1 MALTRRDFIKVL
13 GAGASAGVIGTGYAY
28 RDSLFAQDNMYELAR
43 SGNARILHI
52 TDVHGNLLPNY
63 FREPN
68 VNLGLGDTFGKLPH
82 VVGSKLLKKL
92 ESIGIKPGS
101 PEAYAFTFNNFE
113 ELAHKY
119 GKTGGF
125 AQLKT
130 VLDSLRDSAGG
141 AQNTLTV
148 DGGDTWQGSGTS
160 LWTRG
165 ADMVEACNILGVDV
179 MVGHWEFTYKEAE
192 TLRNIGFFKGDFLG
206 QNVRI
211 LEDALMGDEY
221 FAMTEKYDGNGL
233 YSEDDALPFKPYVI
247 KNVGGNRIAVIGQA
261 FPRTSNANPQKY
273 FFPDW
278 SFGLREDEMS
288 ELVADIRENEKP
300 DAVIVVSHN
309 GMDVDKKM
317 ASRVVG
323 IDAIFG
329 GHTHDGM
336 PIPVE
341 VKNPGG
347 TTIVT
352 NAGCS
357 GKYVGVMDMDLRDG
371 KLHDYKYKML
381 PIFTNM
387 IKPNAEMTSFINQ
400 TRSKVY
406 DTDVIEARSSTM
418 SNNPDRVGKTYD
430 SILTEKLCTTEQ
442 TLYRRGNFMGTW
454 DQVLVNSLREE
465 HDADFAMSAG
475 VRWGTSVLAGQDV
488 TMEDLMT
495 NTSMTYGE
503 TYVSEMKGS
512 QIKDVLEGIAEN
524 LFVLDPYLQSGG
536 DMVRMGGLD
545 YTIDPAKGLG
555 ERITDIKDDEGT
567 AIDPN
572 KSYKVSGWAQVS
584 SVGNGRLMWDVAA
597 DYLRRQK
604 HLDLKKVNHP
614 TIKGVKDNPG
624 IEDYAGELIQF
635 QSIVLQAP
643 VSGAFL

>member
-1 MALTRRDFIKVL
+1 MSLTRRDFIKVL
-13 GAGASAGVIGTGYAY
+13 GAGSAAGLISGCGNDAPAKLAS
-28 RDSLFAQDNMYELAR
+28 QDNMYEVAKT
-43 SGNARILHI
+43 GNARILHI
-52 TDVHGNLLPNY
+52 TDTHGNLLPNY

-68 VNLGLGDTFGKLPH
+68 VNLGFGPTYGQLPH
-82 VVGSKLLKKL
+82 VVGNKLL
-92 ESIGIKPGS
+92 EQIGVKPGS
-101 PEAYAFTFNNFE
+101 AEAYAFTYNNFE
-113 ELAHKY
+113 ELSAKY

-125 AQLKT
+125 GQIKT

-141 AQNTLTV
+141 VKNTLTI

-165 ADMVEACNILGVDV
+165 ADMVEACNMLGVDV
-179 MVGHWEFTYKEAE
+179 MVGHWEFTYKEEE
-192 TLRNIGFFKGDFLG
+192 TLKNIGFFKGDFLG

-211 LEDALMGDEY
+211 LEDALMGDKY
-221 FAMTEKYDGNGL
+221 ATMTEKFDGNGL
-233 YSEDDALPFKPYVI
+233 YSEDDAMPFKPYVI
-247 KNVGGNRIAVIGQA
+247 KNVGGHRIAVIGQA

-309 GMDVDKKM
+309 GMDVDIKM

-336 PIPVE
+336 PKPIE
-341 VKNPGG
+341 VKNAGG
-347 TTIVT
+347 ITVVT

-357 GKYVGVMDMDLRDG
+357 GKYIGVMDLEIKDHKMVG
-371 KLHDYKYKML
+371 YNYKML
-381 PIFTNM
+381 PILTNF
-387 IKPNAEMTSFINQ
+387 IKPDAAMVSYITKMRNT
-400 TRSKVY
+400 KY
-406 DTDVIEARSSTM
+406 DKNVVEARSSTM

-430 SILTEKLCTTEQ
+430 EILTEKLCSTNQ

-475 VRWGTSVLAGQDV
+475 VRWGTSVPAGHDV

-503 TYVSEMKGS
+503 TYVSEMKGA
-512 QIKDVLEGIAEN
+512 QLKEVLEGIAEN
-524 LFVLDPYLQSGG
+524 LFVQDPYLQSGG
-536 DMVRMGGLD
+536 DMVRMGGMD
-545 YTIDPAKGLG
+545 YTIDPAAGLG
-555 ERITDIKDDEGT
+555 NRISEMKDDEGT
-567 AIDPN
+567 LIDPN
-572 KSYKVSGWAQVS
+572 KSYKVSGWAQVG

-597 DYLRRQK
+597 DYLRKQGT
-604 HLDLKKVNHP
+604 LDLKKVNHP
-614 TIKGVKDNPG
+614 TIKGVKTNPG
-624 IEDYAGELIQF
+624 IENY
-635 QSIVLQAP
+635 
-643 VSGAFL
+643 SGKLV

>member
-1 MALTRRDFIKVL
+1 MSLTRRDFIKVL
-13 GAGASAGVIGTGYAY
+13 GAGSVAGLIGGCGNGSSAKLASQNN
-28 RDSLFAQDNMYELAR
+28 RYEVAKT
-43 SGNARILHI
+43 GNARILHI
-52 TDVHGNLLPNY
+52 TDTHGNLLPNY

-68 VNLGLGDTFGKLPH
+68 VNLGFGKTFGQLPH
-82 VVGSKLLKKL
+82 VVGSNLLK
-92 ESIGIKPGS
+92 EIGVKPGS
-101 PEAYAFTFNNFE
+101 PEAYAFTYNNFE
-113 ELAHKY
+113 ELAAKY

-125 AQLKT
+125 GQIKT
-130 VLDSLRDSAGG
+130 VLDSLRESAGG
-141 AQNTLTV
+141 IQNTLTV

-179 MVGHWEFTYKEAE
+179 MVGHWEFTYKEEE
-192 TLRNIGFFKGDFLG
+192 TLKNIGFFKGDFLG

-211 LEDALMGDEY
+211 LEDALMGDKY
-221 FAMTEKYDGNGL
+221 MTMTEKYDGNGL
-233 YSEDDALPFKPYVI
+233 YDEDNALPFKPYVI
-247 KNVGGNRIAVIGQA
+247 KNVGGHRIAVIGQA

-278 SFGLREDEMS
+278 SFGLREAEMN
-288 ELVADIRENEKP
+288 ELVADIRKNEKP
-300 DAVIVVSHN
+300 DAVILVSHN
-309 GMDVDKKM
+309 GMDVDIKM

-336 PIPVE
+336 PKPVE

-347 TTIVT
+347 MTVVT

-357 GKYVGVMDMDLRDG
+357 GKYIGVMDLDIKNHKVVG
-371 KLHDYKYKML
+371 YNYKML
-381 PIFTNM
+381 PILTDF
-387 IKPNAEMTSFINQ
+387 IKPDAQMVSFINK
-400 TRSKVY
+400 TRGQKY
-406 DTDVIEARSSTM
+406 TKDIIEARSNKM
-418 SNNPDRVGKTYD
+418 SNNPSRVGKTYD
-430 SILTEKLCTTEQ
+430 QILTEKLCTTEQ
-442 TLYRRGNFMGTW
+442 TLYRRSNFMGTW

-475 VRWGTSVLAGQDV
+475 VRWGTSVPAGHDV

-512 QIKDVLEGIAEN
+512 QLKETLEGIAEN
-524 LFVLDPYLQSGG
+524 LFVQDPYLQSGG

-555 ERITDIKDDEGT
+555 ERISDIKDDEGT
-567 AIDPN
+567 PIDPN
-572 KSYKVSGWAQVS
+572 KSYKVSGWAQVG

-597 DYLRRQK
+597 DYLRKQK

-614 TIKGVKDNPG
+614 TIKGVKNNPG
-624 IEDYAGELIQF
+624 IENYEGDLI
-635 QSIVLQAP
+635 
-643 VSGAFL
+643 

>member
-1 MALTRRDFIKVL
+1 MSLTRRDFIKVL
-13 GAGASAGVIGTGYAY
+13 GAGSAAGLISGCGNDAPTKL
-28 RDSLFAQDNMYELAR
+28 SSQDNMYEVAKT
-43 SGNARILHI
+43 GNARILHI
-52 TDVHGNLLPNY
+52 TDTHGNLLPNY

-68 VNLGLGDTFGKLPH
+68 VNLGFGPTYGQLPH
-82 VVGSKLLKKL
+82 VVGNKLL
-92 ESIGIKPGS
+92 EQIGVKPGS
-101 PEAYAFTFNNFE
+101 PEAYAFTYNNFE
-113 ELAHKY
+113 ELSNKY

-125 AQLKT
+125 AQIKT
-130 VLDSLRDSAGG
+130 VLESLRDSAGG
-141 AQNTLTV
+141 IQNTLTI

-165 ADMVEACNILGVDV
+165 ADMVEACNMLGVDV
-179 MVGHWEFTYKEAE
+179 MVGHWEFTYKEEE
-192 TLRNIGFFKGDFLG
+192 TLKNIGFFKGDFLG

-211 LEDALMGDEY
+211 LEDALMGDKY
-221 FAMTEKYDGNGL
+221 ATMTEKFDGNGL
-233 YSEDDALPFKPYVI
+233 YSEDDAMPFKPYVI
-247 KNVGGNRIAVIGQA
+247 KNVGGHRIAVIGQA

-309 GMDVDKKM
+309 GMDVDIKM
-317 ASRVVG
+317 ASRIVG

-336 PIPVE
+336 PKPIE
-341 VKNPGG
+341 VKNAGG
-347 TTIVT
+347 ITVVT

-357 GKYVGVMDMDLRDG
+357 GKYIGVMDLEIKDHKMVG
-371 KLHDYKYKML
+371 YNYKML
-381 PIFTNM
+381 PILTNL
-387 IKPNAEMTSFINQ
+387 IKPDAAMVSYITKMRNT
-400 TRSKVY
+400 KY
-406 DTDVIEARSSTM
+406 DKNVVEARSSTM

-430 SILTEKLCTTEQ
+430 EILTEKLCSTTQ

-475 VRWGTSVLAGQDV
+475 VRWGTSVPAGHDV

-503 TYVSEMKGS
+503 TYVSEMKGA
-512 QIKDVLEGIAEN
+512 QLKDVLEGIAEN
-524 LFVLDPYLQSGG
+524 LFVQDPYLQSGG
-536 DMVRMGGLD
+536 DMVRMGGMD
-545 YTIDPAKGLG
+545 YTIDPAAGLG
-555 ERITDIKDDEGT
+555 NRISEMKDDAGT

-572 KSYKVSGWAQVS
+572 KSYKVSGWAQVG

-597 DYLRRQK
+597 DYLRKQGT
-604 HLDLKKVNHP
+604 LDLKKINHP
-614 TIKGVKDNPG
+614 TVKGVKTNPG
-624 IEDYAGELIQF
+624 IENYSGELI
-635 QSIVLQAP
+635 
-643 VSGAFL
+643 

>member
-1 MALTRRDFIKVL
+1 MSLTRRDFIKVL
-13 GAGASAGVIGTGYAY
+13 GAGSAAGLISGCGNDAPTKL
-28 RDSLFAQDNMYELAR
+28 SSQDNMYEVAKT
-43 SGNARILHI
+43 GNARILHI
-52 TDVHGNLLPNY
+52 TDTHGNLLPNY

-68 VNLGLGDTFGKLPH
+68 VNLGFGPTYGQLPH
-82 VVGSKLLKKL
+82 VVGNKLL
-92 ESIGIKPGS
+92 EQIGVKPGS
-101 PEAYAFTFNNFE
+101 PEAYAFTYNNFE
-113 ELAHKY
+113 ELSNKY

-125 AQLKT
+125 AQIKT
-130 VLDSLRDSAGG
+130 VLESLRDSAGG
-141 AQNTLTV
+141 IQNTLTI

-165 ADMVEACNILGVDV
+165 ADMVEACNMLGVDV
-179 MVGHWEFTYKEAE
+179 MVGHWEFTYKEEE
-192 TLRNIGFFKGDFLG
+192 TLKNIGFFKGDFLG

-211 LEDALMGDEY
+211 LEDALMGDKY
-221 FAMTEKYDGNGL
+221 ATMTEKFDGNGL
-233 YSEDDALPFKPYVI
+233 YSEDDAMPFKPYVI
-247 KNVGGNRIAVIGQA
+247 KNVGGHRIAVIGQA

-309 GMDVDKKM
+309 GMDVDIKM
-317 ASRVVG
+317 ASRIVG

-336 PIPVE
+336 PKPIE
-341 VKNPGG
+341 VKNAGG
-347 TTIVT
+347 ITVVT

-357 GKYVGVMDMDLRDG
+357 GKYIGVMDLEIKDHKMVG
-371 KLHDYKYKML
+371 YNYKML
-381 PIFTNM
+381 PILTNF
-387 IKPNAEMTSFINQ
+387 IKPDAAMVSYITKMRNT
-400 TRSKVY
+400 KY
-406 DTDVIEARSSTM
+406 DKNVVEARSSTM

-430 SILTEKLCTTEQ
+430 EILTEKLCSTTQ

-475 VRWGTSVLAGQDV
+475 VRWGTSVPAGHDV

-503 TYVSEMKGS
+503 TYVSEMKGA
-512 QIKDVLEGIAEN
+512 QLKDVLEGIAEN
-524 LFVLDPYLQSGG
+524 LFVQDPYLQSGG
-536 DMVRMGGLD
+536 DMVRMGGMD
-545 YTIDPAKGLG
+545 YTIDPAAGLG
-555 ERITDIKDDEGT
+555 NRISEMKDDAGT

-572 KSYKVSGWAQVS
+572 KSYKVSGWAQVG

-597 DYLRRQK
+597 DYLRKQGT
-604 HLDLKKVNHP
+604 LDLKKVNHP
-614 TIKGVKDNPG
+614 TVKGVKTNPG
-624 IEDYAGELIQF
+624 IENYSGELI
-635 QSIVLQAP
+635 
-643 VSGAFL
+643 

>member
-1 MALTRRDFIKVL
+1 MSLSRREFIKVL
-13 GAGASAGVIGTGYAY
+13 GAGSAAGMISGCGGDASAKL
-28 RDSLFAQDNMYELAR
+28 SSQDNMYEVPKT
-43 SGNARILHI
+43 GNARILHI
-52 TDVHGNLLPNY
+52 TDTHGNLLPNY

-68 VNLGLGDTFGKLPH
+68 VNLGFGKTFGQLPH
-82 VVGSKLLKKL
+82 VVGNNLLK
-92 ESIGIKPGS
+92 EIGVKPGS
-101 PEAYAFTFNNFE
+101 PEAYAFTYNNFE
-113 ELAHKY
+113 DLAAKY

-125 AQLKT
+125 GQIKT
-130 VLDSLRDSAGG
+130 VLESLRESAGG
-141 AQNTLTV
+141 VQNTLTV

-165 ADMVEACNILGVDV
+165 ADMVEACNMLGVDV
-179 MVGHWEFTYKEAE
+179 MVGHWEFTYKEEE
-192 TLRNIGFFKGDFLG
+192 TLKNVGLFKGDFLG

-221 FAMTEKYDGNGL
+221 FTMTEKYDGNGL

-247 KNVGGNRIAVIGQA
+247 KNVGGHRIAVIGQA

-309 GMDVDKKM
+309 GMDVDIKM

-336 PIPVE
+336 PKPIE

-347 TTIVT
+347 MTVVT

-357 GKYVGVMDMDLRDG
+357 GKYIGVMDLEIKNHKMV
-371 KLHDYKYKML
+371 DYNYKML
-381 PIFTNM
+381 PILTDF
-387 IKPNAEMTSFINQ
+387 IKPDAAMVSFINKMRN
-400 TRSKVY
+400 TKY
-406 DTDVIEARSSTM
+406 DENVVEARSSAM
-418 SNNPDRVGKTYD
+418 SNNMDRLDKTYNE
-430 SILTEKLCTTEQ
+430 ILTEKLCSTSQ

-465 HDADFAMSAG
+465 HNADFAMSAG
-475 VRWGTSVLAGQDV
+475 VRWGTSVPAGHDV

-512 QIKDVLEGIAEN
+512 QLKETLEGIAEN
-524 LFVLDPYLQSGG
+524 LFVQDPYLQSGG
-536 DMVRMGGLD
+536 DMVRMGGMD
-545 YTIDPAKGLG
+545 YTIDPAATLG
-555 ERITDIKDDEGT
+555 NRISDMKDDEGT
-567 AIDPN
+567 PIDPN
-572 KSYKVSGWAQVS
+572 KSYKVSGWAQVG

-597 DYLRRQK
+597 DYLRKQK

-614 TIKGVKDNPG
+614 TIKGVKNNPG
-624 IEDYAGELIQF
+624 IENYAGDLI
-635 QSIVLQAP
+635 
-643 VSGAFL
+643 

>member
-1 MALTRRDFIKVL
+1 MSLTRRDFIKVL
-13 GAGASAGVIGTGYAY
+13 GAGSAAGLISGCGNDAPTKL
-28 RDSLFAQDNMYELAR
+28 SSQDNMYEVAKT
-43 SGNARILHI
+43 GNARILHI
-52 TDVHGNLLPNY
+52 TDTHRNLLPNY

-68 VNLGLGDTFGKLPH
+68 VNLGFGPTYGQLPH
-82 VVGSKLLKKL
+82 VVGNKLL
-92 ESIGIKPGS
+92 EQIGVKPGS
-101 PEAYAFTFNNFE
+101 PEAYAFTYYNFE
-113 ELAHKY
+113 ELSNKY

-125 AQLKT
+125 AQIKT
-130 VLDSLRDSAGG
+130 VLESLRDSAGG
-141 AQNTLTV
+141 IQNTLTI

-165 ADMVEACNILGVDV
+165 ADMVEACNMLGVDV
-179 MVGHWEFTYKEAE
+179 MVGHWEFTYKEEE
-192 TLRNIGFFKGDFLG
+192 TLKNIGFFKGDFLG

-211 LEDALMGDEY
+211 LEDALMGDKY
-221 FAMTEKYDGNGL
+221 ATMTEKFDGNGL
-233 YSEDDALPFKPYVI
+233 YSEDDAMPFKPYVI
-247 KNVGGNRIAVIGQA
+247 KNVGGHRIAVIGQA

-309 GMDVDKKM
+309 GMDVDIKM
-317 ASRVVG
+317 ASRIVG

-336 PIPVE
+336 PKPIE
-341 VKNPGG
+341 VKNAGG
-347 TTIVT
+347 ITVVT

-357 GKYVGVMDMDLRDG
+357 GKYIGVMDLEIKDHKMVG
-371 KLHDYKYKML
+371 YNYKML
-381 PIFTNM
+381 PILTNF
-387 IKPNAEMTSFINQ
+387 IKPDAAMVSYITKMRNT
-400 TRSKVY
+400 KY
-406 DTDVIEARSSTM
+406 DKNVVEARSSTM

-430 SILTEKLCTTEQ
+430 EILTEKLCSTTQ

-475 VRWGTSVLAGQDV
+475 VRWGTSVPAGHDV

-503 TYVSEMKGS
+503 TYVSEMKGA
-512 QIKDVLEGIAEN
+512 QLKDVLEGIAEN
-524 LFVLDPYLQSGG
+524 LFVQDPYLQSGG
-536 DMVRMGGLD
+536 DMVRMGGMD
-545 YTIDPAKGLG
+545 YTIDPAAGLG
-555 ERITDIKDDEGT
+555 NRISEMKDDAGT

-572 KSYKVSGWAQVS
+572 KSYKVSGWAQVG

-597 DYLRRQK
+597 DYLRKQGT
-604 HLDLKKVNHP
+604 LDLKKVNHP
-614 TIKGVKDNPG
+614 TIKGVKTNPG
-624 IEDYAGELIQF
+624 IENYSGELI
-635 QSIVLQAP
+635 
-643 VSGAFL
+643 

>member
-1 MALTRRDFIKVL
+1 
-13 GAGASAGVIGTGYAY
+13 
-28 RDSLFAQDNMYELAR
+28 MYEVAKT
-43 SGNARILHI
+43 GNARILHI
-52 TDVHGNLLPNY
+52 TDTHGNLLPNY

-68 VNLGLGDTFGKLPH
+68 VNLGFGPTYGQLPH
-82 VVGSKLLKKL
+82 VVGNKLL
-92 ESIGIKPGS
+92 EQIGVKPGS
-101 PEAYAFTFNNFE
+101 AEAYAFTYNNFE
-113 ELAHKY
+113 ELSNKY

-125 AQLKT
+125 AQIKT
-130 VLDSLRDSAGG
+130 VLESLRDSAGG
-141 AQNTLTV
+141 IQNTLTI

-165 ADMVEACNILGVDV
+165 ADMVEACNMLGVDV
-179 MVGHWEFTYKEAE
+179 MVGHWEFTYKEEE
-192 TLRNIGFFKGDFLG
+192 TLKNIGFFKGDFLG

-221 FAMTEKYDGNGL
+221 ATMTEKFDGNGL
-233 YSEDDALPFKPYVI
+233 YSEDDAMPFKPYVI
-247 KNVGGNRIAVIGQA
+247 KNVGGHRIAVIGQA

-309 GMDVDKKM
+309 GMDVDIKM
-317 ASRVVG
+317 ASRIVG

-336 PIPVE
+336 PKPIE
-341 VKNPGG
+341 VKNAGG
-347 TTIVT
+347 VTVVT

-357 GKYVGVMDMDLRDG
+357 GKYIGVMDLEIKDHKMVG
-371 KLHDYKYKML
+371 YNYKML
-381 PIFTNM
+381 PILTNL
-387 IKPNAEMTSFINQ
+387 IKPDAAMVSYITKMRNT
-400 TRSKVY
+400 KY
-406 DTDVIEARSSTM
+406 DKNVVEARSSTM

-430 SILTEKLCTTEQ
+430 EILTEKLCSTTQ

-475 VRWGTSVLAGQDV
+475 VRWGTSVPAGHDV

-503 TYVSEMKGS
+503 TYVSEMKGA
-512 QIKDVLEGIAEN
+512 QLKDILEGVAEN
-524 LFVLDPYLQSGG
+524 LFVQDPYLQSGG
-536 DMVRMGGLD
+536 DMVRMGGMD
-545 YTIDPAKGLG
+545 YTIDPAAGLG
-555 ERITDIKDDEGT
+555 NRISEMKDDAGT

-572 KSYKVSGWAQVS
+572 KSYKVSGWAQVG

-597 DYLRRQK
+597 DYLRKQGT
-604 HLDLKKVNHP
+604 LDLKKVNHP
-614 TIKGVKDNPG
+614 TVKGVKTNPG
-624 IEDYAGELIQF
+624 IENYSGELI
-635 QSIVLQAP
+635 
-643 VSGAFL
+643 

>member
-1 MALTRRDFIKVL
+1 MSLTRRDFIKVL
-13 GAGASAGVIGTGYAY
+13 GAGSAAGLISGCGGDASAKLA
-28 RDSLFAQDNMYELAR
+28 SQDNMYEVAKT
-43 SGNARILHI
+43 GNARILHI
-52 TDVHGNLLPNY
+52 TDTHGNLLPNY

-68 VNLGLGDTFGKLPH
+68 VNLGFGPTYGQLPH
-82 VVGSKLLKKL
+82 VVGNKLL
-92 ESIGIKPGS
+92 EQIGVKPGS
-101 PEAYAFTFNNFE
+101 PEAYAFTYNNFE
-113 ELAHKY
+113 ELSNKY

-125 AQLKT
+125 AQIKT
-130 VLDSLRDSAGG
+130 VLESLRDSAGG
-141 AQNTLTV
+141 IQNTLTI

-165 ADMVEACNILGVDV
+165 ADMVEACNMLGVDV
-179 MVGHWEFTYKEAE
+179 MVGHWEFTYKEEE
-192 TLRNIGFFKGDFLG
+192 TLKNIGFFKGDFLG

-211 LEDALMGDEY
+211 LEDALMGDKY
-221 FAMTEKYDGNGL
+221 ATMTEKFDGNGL
-233 YSEDDALPFKPYVI
+233 YSEDDAMPFKPYVI
-247 KNVGGNRIAVIGQA
+247 KNVGGHRIAVIGQA

-309 GMDVDKKM
+309 GMDVDIKM
-317 ASRVVG
+317 ASRIVG

-336 PIPVE
+336 PKPIE
-341 VKNPGG
+341 VKNAGG
-347 TTIVT
+347 ITVVT

-357 GKYVGVMDMDLRDG
+357 GKYIGVMDLEIKDHKMVG
-371 KLHDYKYKML
+371 YNYKML
-381 PIFTNM
+381 PILTNL
-387 IKPNAEMTSFINQ
+387 IKPDAAMVSYITKMRNT
-400 TRSKVY
+400 KY
-406 DTDVIEARSSTM
+406 DKNVVEARSSTM

-430 SILTEKLCTTEQ
+430 EILTEKLCSTTQ

-475 VRWGTSVLAGQDV
+475 VRWGTSVPAGHDV

-503 TYVSEMKGS
+503 TYVSEMKGA
-512 QIKDVLEGIAEN
+512 QLKDVLEGIAEN
-524 LFVLDPYLQSGG
+524 LFVQDPYLQSGG
-536 DMVRMGGLD
+536 DMVRMGGMD
-545 YTIDPAKGLG
+545 YTIDPAAGLG
-555 ERITDIKDDEGT
+555 NRISEMKDDAGT

-572 KSYKVSGWAQVS
+572 KSYKVSGWAQVG

-597 DYLRRQK
+597 DYLRKQGT
-604 HLDLKKVNHP
+604 LDLKKVNHP
-614 TIKGVKDNPG
+614 TIKGVKTNPG
-624 IEDYAGELIQF
+624 IENYSGELI
-635 QSIVLQAP
+635 
-643 VSGAFL
+643 

>member
-1 MALTRRDFIKVL
+1 MSLTRRDFIKVL
-13 GAGASAGVIGTGYAY
+13 GAGSAAGLISGCGNDAPTKLAS
-28 RDSLFAQDNMYELAR
+28 QDNMYEVAKT
-43 SGNARILHI
+43 GNARILHI
-52 TDVHGNLLPNY
+52 TDTHGNLLPNY

-68 VNLGLGDTFGKLPH
+68 VNLGFGPTYGQLPH
-82 VVGSKLLKKL
+82 VVGNKLL
-92 ESIGIKPGS
+92 EQIGVKPGS
-101 PEAYAFTFNNFE
+101 PEAYAFTYNNFE
-113 ELAHKY
+113 ELSNKY

-125 AQLKT
+125 AQIKT
-130 VLDSLRDSAGG
+130 VLESLRDSAGG
-141 AQNTLTV
+141 IQNTLTI

-165 ADMVEACNILGVDV
+165 ADMVEACNMLGVDV
-179 MVGHWEFTYKEAE
+179 MVGHWEFTYKEEE
-192 TLRNIGFFKGDFLG
+192 TLKNIGFFKGDFLG

-211 LEDALMGDEY
+211 LEDALMGDKY
-221 FAMTEKYDGNGL
+221 ATMTEKFDGNGL
-233 YSEDDALPFKPYVI
+233 YSEDDAMPFKPYVI
-247 KNVGGNRIAVIGQA
+247 KNVGGHRIAVIGQA

-309 GMDVDKKM
+309 GMDVDIKM
-317 ASRVVG
+317 ASRIVG

-336 PIPVE
+336 PKPIE
-341 VKNPGG
+341 VKNAGG
-347 TTIVT
+347 ITVVT

-357 GKYVGVMDMDLRDG
+357 GKYIGVMDLEIKDHKMVG
-371 KLHDYKYKML
+371 YNYKML
-381 PIFTNM
+381 PILTNF
-387 IKPNAEMTSFINQ
+387 IKPDAAMVSYITKMRNT
-400 TRSKVY
+400 KY
-406 DTDVIEARSSTM
+406 DKNVVEARSSTM

-430 SILTEKLCTTEQ
+430 EILTEKLCSTTQ

-475 VRWGTSVLAGQDV
+475 VRWGTSVPAGHDV

-503 TYVSEMKGS
+503 TYVSEMKGA
-512 QIKDVLEGIAEN
+512 QLKDVLEGIAEN
-524 LFVLDPYLQSGG
+524 LFVQDPYLQSGG
-536 DMVRMGGLD
+536 DMVRMGGMD
-545 YTIDPAKGLG
+545 YTIDPAAGLG
-555 ERITDIKDDEGT
+555 NRISEMKDDAGT

-572 KSYKVSGWAQVS
+572 KSYKVSGWAQVG

-597 DYLRRQK
+597 DYLRKQGT
-604 HLDLKKVNHP
+604 LDLKKVNHP
-614 TIKGVKDNPG
+614 TIKGVKTNPG
-624 IEDYAGELIQF
+624 IENYSGELI
-635 QSIVLQAP
+635 
-643 VSGAFL
+643 

>member
-1 MALTRRDFIKVL
+1 MSLTRRDFIKVL
-13 GAGASAGVIGTGYAY
+13 GAGSTAGLISGCGGDASAKLA
-28 RDSLFAQDNMYELAR
+28 SQDNMYEVAKT
-43 SGNARILHI
+43 GNARILHI
-52 TDVHGNLLPNY
+52 TDTHGNLLPNY

-68 VNLGLGDTFGKLPH
+68 VNLGFGPTYGQLPH
-82 VVGSKLLKKL
+82 VVGNKLL
-92 ESIGIKPGS
+92 EQIGVKPGS
-101 PEAYAFTFNNFE
+101 AEAYAFTYNNFE
-113 ELAHKY
+113 ELSNKY

-125 AQLKT
+125 AQIKT
-130 VLDSLRDSAGG
+130 VLESLRDSAGG
-141 AQNTLTV
+141 IQNTLTI

-165 ADMVEACNILGVDV
+165 ADMVEACNMLGVDV
-179 MVGHWEFTYKEAE
+179 MVGHWEFTYKEEE
-192 TLRNIGFFKGDFLG
+192 TLKNIGFFKGDFLG

-221 FAMTEKYDGNGL
+221 ATMTEKFDGNGL
-233 YSEDDALPFKPYVI
+233 YSEDDAMPFKPYVI
-247 KNVGGNRIAVIGQA
+247 KNVGGHRIAVIGQA

-309 GMDVDKKM
+309 GMDVDIKM
-317 ASRVVG
+317 ASRIVG

-336 PIPVE
+336 PKPVE
-341 VKNPGG
+341 VKNAGG
-347 TTIVT
+347 VTVVT

-357 GKYVGVMDMDLRDG
+357 GKYIGVMDLEIKDHKMVG
-371 KLHDYKYKML
+371 YNYKML
-381 PIFTNM
+381 PILTNL
-387 IKPNAEMTSFINQ
+387 IKPDAAMVSYITKMRNT
-400 TRSKVY
+400 KY
-406 DTDVIEARSSTM
+406 DKNVVEARSSTM

-430 SILTEKLCTTEQ
+430 EILTEKLCSTTQ

-475 VRWGTSVLAGQDV
+475 VRWGTSVPAGHDV

-503 TYVSEMKGS
+503 TYVSEMKGA
-512 QIKDVLEGIAEN
+512 QLKDILEGIAEN
-524 LFVLDPYLQSGG
+524 LFVQDPYLQSGG
-536 DMVRMGGLD
+536 DMVRMGGMD
-545 YTIDPAKGLG
+545 YTIDPAAGLG
-555 ERITDIKDDEGT
+555 NRISEMKDDAGT

-572 KSYKVSGWAQVS
+572 KSYKVSGWAQVG

-597 DYLRRQK
+597 DYLRKQGT
-604 HLDLKKVNHP
+604 LDLKKVNHP
-614 TIKGVKDNPG
+614 TVKGVKTNPG
-624 IEDYAGELIQF
+624 IENYSGELI
-635 QSIVLQAP
+635 
-643 VSGAFL
+643 

>member
-1 MALTRRDFIKVL
+1 MSLTRRDFIKVL
-13 GAGASAGVIGTGYAY
+13 GAGSAAGLISGCGGDASAKL
-28 RDSLFAQDNMYELAR
+28 SSQDNMYEVAKT
-43 SGNARILHI
+43 GNARILHI
-52 TDVHGNLLPNY
+52 TDTHGNLLPNY

-68 VNLGLGDTFGKLPH
+68 VNLGFGPTYGQLPH
-82 VVGSKLLKKL
+82 VVGNKLL
-92 ESIGIKPGS
+92 EQIGVKPGS
-101 PEAYAFTFNNFE
+101 AEAYAFTYNNFE
-113 ELAHKY
+113 ELSNKY

-125 AQLKT
+125 AQIKT
-130 VLDSLRDSAGG
+130 VLESLRDSAGG
-141 AQNTLTV
+141 IQNTLTI

-165 ADMVEACNILGVDV
+165 ADMVEACNMLGVDV
-179 MVGHWEFTYKEAE
+179 MVGHWEFTYKEEE
-192 TLRNIGFFKGDFLG
+192 TLKNIGFFKGDFLG

-221 FAMTEKYDGNGL
+221 ATMTEKFDGNGL
-233 YSEDDALPFKPYVI
+233 YSEDDAMPFKPYVI
-247 KNVGGNRIAVIGQA
+247 KNVGGHRIAVIGQA
-261 FPRTSNANPQKY
+261 FPRTANANPQKY

-309 GMDVDKKM
+309 GMDVDIKM
-317 ASRVVG
+317 ASRIVG

-336 PIPVE
+336 PKPIE
-341 VKNPGG
+341 VKNAGG
-347 TTIVT
+347 VTVVT

-357 GKYVGVMDMDLRDG
+357 GKYIGVMDLEIKDHKMVG
-371 KLHDYKYKML
+371 YNYKML
-381 PIFTNM
+381 PILTNL
-387 IKPNAEMTSFINQ
+387 IKPDAAMVSYITKMRNT
-400 TRSKVY
+400 KY
-406 DTDVIEARSSTM
+406 DKNVVEARSSTM

-430 SILTEKLCTTEQ
+430 EILTEKLCSTTQ

-475 VRWGTSVLAGQDV
+475 VRWGTSVPAGHDV

-503 TYVSEMKGS
+503 TYVSEMKGA
-512 QIKDVLEGIAEN
+512 QLKDILEGVAEN
-524 LFVLDPYLQSGG
+524 LFVQDPYLQSGG
-536 DMVRMGGLD
+536 DMVRMGGMD
-545 YTIDPAKGLG
+545 YTIDPAAGLG
-555 ERITDIKDDEGT
+555 NRISEMKDDAGT

-572 KSYKVSGWAQVS
+572 KSYKVSGWAQVG

-597 DYLRRQK
+597 DYLRKQGT
-604 HLDLKKVNHP
+604 LDLKKVNHP
-614 TIKGVKDNPG
+614 TVKGVKTNPG
-624 IEDYAGELIQF
+624 IENYSGELI
-635 QSIVLQAP
+635 
-643 VSGAFL
+643 

>member
-1 MALTRRDFIKVL
+1 MALTRRDFIKIL
-13 GAGASAGVIGTGYAY
+13 GAGSAAGLIGTGYAN
-28 RDSLFAQDNMYELAR
+28 RHSLFGQENMYEVPKT
-43 SGNARILHI
+43 GNARILHV

-68 VNLGLGDTFGKLPH
+68 VNLGFGDTFAQLPH
-82 VVGSKLLKKL
+82 VVGNNLLK
-92 ESIGIKPGS
+92 EIGVKPGS
-101 PEAYAFTFNNFE
+101 PEAYAFTYNNFE
-113 ELAHKY
+113 DLANKY
-119 GKTGGF
+119 GKTGGYG
-125 AQLKT
+125 QVKT
-130 VLDSLRDSAGG
+130 VLDSLRESAGG
-141 AQNTLTV
+141 IQNTLTV

-179 MVGHWEFTYKEAE
+179 MVGHWEFTYKEE
-192 TLRNIGFFKGDFLG
+192 EVLKNIGFFKGDFLG

-211 LEDALMGDEY
+211 MEDALMGDEY
-221 FAMTEKYDGNGL
+221 FAMTDKYDGNGL
-233 YSEDDALPFKPYVI
+233 FDEDEGLPFKPYVI
-247 KNVGGNRIAVIGQA
+247 KNVGGHRIAVIGQA

-300 DAVIVVSHN
+300 DAVILVSHN
-309 GMDVDKKM
+309 GMDVDIKM

-336 PIPVE
+336 PKPIE
-341 VKNPGG
+341 VKNAGG
-347 TTIVT
+347 VTVVT

-357 GKYVGVMDMDLRDG
+357 GKYIGVMDLEIKDHKMVG
-371 KLHDYKYKML
+371 YNYKML
-381 PIFTNM
+381 PILTNF
-387 IKPNAEMTSFINQ
+387 IKPDAAMVSFIDKMRN
-400 TRSKVY
+400 TKY
-406 DTDVIEARSSTM
+406 DKNVVEARSSFM
-418 SNNPDRVGKTYD
+418 SNNKDRLGKTYD
-430 SILTEKLCTTEQ
+430 EILTEKLCTTEQ

-475 VRWGTSVLAGQDV
+475 VRWGTSVLAGDTI

-512 QIKDVLEGIAEN
+512 QLLEVLEAIAEN
-524 LFVLDPYLQSGG
+524 LFVQDPYLQSGG

-545 YTIDPAKGLG
+545 YTIDPAAGLG
-555 ERITDIKDDEGT
+555 ERISNVKDDDGT
-567 AIDPN
+567 LLDPN
-572 KSYKVSGWAQVS
+572 KSYKVAGWAQVGS
-584 SVGNGRLMWDVAA
+584 IGNGRLMWDVAA
-597 DYLRRQK
+597 DYLRKQK
-604 HLDLKKVNHP
+604 HLNLTKVNHP
-614 TIKGVKDNPG
+614 TVKGVKNNPG
-624 IEDYAGELIQF
+624 IENYAGKL
-635 QSIVLQAP
+635 L
-643 VSGAFL
+643 

>member
-1 MALTRRDFIKVL
+1 MALTRRDFIKLL
-13 GAGASAGVIGTGYAY
+13 GAGSAAGLIGTGYAN
-28 RDSLFAQDNMYELAR
+28 RTSLFGQDNMYEVPKT
-43 SGNARILHI
+43 GNARILHI
-52 TDVHGNLLPNY
+52 TDTHGNLLPNY

-68 VNLGLGDTFGKLPH
+68 VNLGFGDTFGKLPH
-82 VVGSKLLKKL
+82 VVGNNLLK
-92 ESIGIKPGS
+92 EIRVKPGS
-101 PEAYAFTFNNFE
+101 PEAYAFIYNNFE
-113 ELAHKY
+113 DLAAKY

-125 AQLKT
+125 SQIKT

-141 AQNTLTV
+141 IQNTLTV

-179 MVGHWEFTYKEAE
+179 MVGHWEFTYKEEE
-192 TLRNIGFFKGDFLG
+192 TLKNIGFFKGDFLG
-206 QNVRI
+206 QNVRVM
-211 LEDALMGDEY
+211 EDALMDDKY
-221 FAMTEKYDGNGL
+221 ITMTEKYDGNGL
-233 YSEDDALPFKPYVI
+233 FDEDEGYPFKPYVI
-247 KNVGGNRIAVIGQA
+247 KNVGGHRIAVIGQA

-309 GMDVDKKM
+309 GMDVDIKM

-336 PIPVE
+336 PKPVE
-341 VKNPGG
+341 VQNPGG
-347 TTIVT
+347 MTVVT

-357 GKYVGVMDMDLRDG
+357 GKYIGVMDLDIKDHKMVG
-371 KLHDYKYKML
+371 YNYKML
-381 PIFTNM
+381 PILTNF
-387 IKPNAEMTSFINQ
+387 IKPNAEMVSFIDKMRGEKYTTN
-400 TRSKVY
+400 TV
-406 DTDVIEARSSTM
+406 EARSSEM
-418 SNNPDRVGKTYD
+418 SNNPSRVGKTYD
-430 SILTEKLCTTEQ
+430 QILTEKLCTTEQ

-475 VRWGTSVLAGQDV
+475 VRWGTSVPAGGDV

-503 TYVSEMKGS
+503 TYVSEMKGA
-512 QIKDVLEGIAEN
+512 QLKEVLEGIAEN
-524 LFVLDPYLQSGG
+524 LFVQDPYLQSGG
-536 DMVRMGGLD
+536 DMVRLGGLD

-555 ERITDIKDDEGT
+555 ERISDLRDDEGT

-572 KSYKVSGWAQVS
+572 KSYKVSGWAQVGS
-584 SVGNGRLMWDVAA
+584 IGNGRLMWDVAA
-597 DYLRRQK
+597 DYLRKQK

-614 TIKGVKDNPG
+614 TIKGVKNNPG
-624 IEDYAGELIQF
+624 IENYSGELI
-635 QSIVLQAP
+635 
-643 VSGAFL
+643 